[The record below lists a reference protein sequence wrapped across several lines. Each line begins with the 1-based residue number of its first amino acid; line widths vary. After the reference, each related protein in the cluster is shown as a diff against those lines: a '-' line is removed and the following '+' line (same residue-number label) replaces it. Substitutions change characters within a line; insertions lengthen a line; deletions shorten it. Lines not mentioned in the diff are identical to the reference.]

1 MIYRLL
7 LVFAFLAFLAPV
19 SASAEPSRT
28 ATLEVSKMDCAA
40 CPITVRKALE
50 KVPGVQSAKVDF
62 KAKRATVSFDA
73 AQTSPEALT
82 KATTAAGFPSAVI
95 RTE

>member
-7 LVFAFLAFLAPV
+7 LVFAFLAPF
-19 SASAEPSRT
+19 SASAEASRT

-82 KATTAAGFPSAVI
+82 MATTAAGFPSAVI
-95 RTE
+95 RIE